1 MACGMNLELGLEGVR
16 RVFRTSRAEE
26 GVDVVDEVHLDVA
39 LLPVLPDS
47 EMRDI
52 VREML
57 REGGWSAREDGSIEK
72 VFGSAVATLSPD
84 GASVTLRVRAES
96 TVSATGTAEVTNK
109 RSESAADR
117 EAAER
122 AERQLEGLA
131 KKERERLAAEN
142 VKTLTRE
149 EPEMRA
155 EVQRALNRT
164 YRKALETRARRMGE
178 VESLNERGDEAG
190 SYEVTVVVKA

>member
-16 RVFRTSRAEE
+16 RVFRSSRAEA

-39 LLPVLPDS
+39 LLPVLPDA
-47 EMRDI
+47 EMRDLA
-52 VREML
+52 REVL
-57 REGGWSAREDGSIEK
+57 REGGWTAREDGSLEK
-72 VFGSAVATLSPD
+72 SFGAAVATLSPD
-84 GASVTLRVRAES
+84 GASVTLRVRAAS
-96 TVSATGTAEVTNK
+96 TVSATGSAEVTST
-109 RSESAADR
+109 RSETAAER

-122 AERQLEGLA
+122 AKERLEEIS
-131 KKERERLAAEN
+131 KRERERLAAEN

-149 EPEMRA
+149 EPALRA

-164 YRKALETRARRMGE
+164 YRKALETRARQMGE
-178 VESLNERGDEAG
+178 VESLHERGDERG